1 MTREEFIS
9 GLQNQDL
16 KVPKK
21 YLESVQQ
28 FTMTKQQIGNREKNR
43 DNIPFMRYVDIW
55 WLALCIGVQDGK
67 KSVLASNKWHIF
79 ARAGEVLP
87 STPWRISHLQLIA
100 IGESDDTNILTKP
113 GAVITM
119 ANEYAATGLPLLID
133 NLSTLGGTPIWVIT
147 QFIENR
153 ITPN

>member
-9 GLQNQDL
+9 GLQNQNL
-16 KVPKK
+16 KIPKK
-21 YLESVQQ
+21 HHESVQQ
-28 FTMTKQQIGNREKNR
+28 FTMTKQPIGNREKNR
-43 DNIPFMRYVDIW
+43 DYIPFIHYVDIW

-67 KSVLASNKWHIF
+67 KSVLDSNKWHTF
-79 ARAGEVLP
+79 VRAGEALP

-113 GAVITM
+113 SAIITM

-133 NLSTLGGTPIWVIT
+133 NLSTLGGTPIWEIT

-153 ITPN
+153 ITSQ